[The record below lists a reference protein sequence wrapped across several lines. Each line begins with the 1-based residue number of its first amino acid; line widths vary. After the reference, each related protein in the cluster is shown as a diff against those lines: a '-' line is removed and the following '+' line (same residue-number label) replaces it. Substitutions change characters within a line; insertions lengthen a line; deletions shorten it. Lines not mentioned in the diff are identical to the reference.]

1 MKKQL
6 SVILL
11 SLAMFGTV
19 QANETVLGT
28 TSAPVEKAK
37 TIDDVLK
44 SDSEM
49 FKNEPLTTESRQMQQ
64 ESIKRL
70 KAKYL
75 DVGNYN
81 QKELFELFTAFISF
95 GHNEAAD
102 LILNNKNVK
111 IDVNAFNENGVTPLM
126 QAAIAPIK
134 GGNVEY
140 AKKLI
145 DLGADVNKSS
155 VPGEFS
161 PISMATNVNNYK
173 VVAYLILKG
182 ALFMKKDKL
191 DYMPIDYALRNNSVE
206 SAAILKEALSV
217 KLKEVNNK

>member
-1 MKKQL
+1 MKKQI

-19 QANETVLGT
+19 QASETVLGET
-28 TSAPVEKAK
+28 KPVEKQK
-37 TIDDVLK
+37 TVQDILN
-44 SDSEM
+44 SNSEM
-49 FKNEPLTTESRQMQQ
+49 FKNEPLTEESSKMQQ
-64 ESIKRL
+64 EAIKRL

-81 QKELFELFTAFISF
+81 QKELFQLFTAFISF

-111 IDVNAFNENGVTPLM
+111 IDVNAYNDDGVTPLM

-173 VVAYLILKG
+173 VVGYLILKG

-206 SAAILKEALSV
+206 SAQILKEALSV
-217 KLKEVNNK
+217 KLKEVNDK